1 MEGKEKGERKK
12 KEDSEVKKLN
22 YTLDFPIIWLSDID
36 APNSLRNFNLSS
48 LALMILLKISICCL
62 MKIQCV
68 LKCLYCILDHMRLS
82 RF

>member
-36 APNSLRNFNLSS
+36 APNRVLG
-48 LALMILLKISICCL
+48 IST
-62 MKIQCV
+62 
-68 LKCLYCILDHMRLS
+68 
-82 RF
+82 